1 MKNKLNELS
10 PTTLSSYKKKAG
22 AAASAAD
29 KAGKYDLGHKRF
41 KGIVKATKKE
51 FDKDTKKIAEGV
63 VIRRSAIME
72 GIEQVDEINWR
83 KAAATGAM
91 ALGALGAL
99 GGAGGAHAADFTK
112 FNTEY
117 LQQVAAGTH
126 PRPWISADD
135 ARQELAR
142 RAGGGDV
149 EQQQVVQQIPGK
161 GFSKEYLERA
171 ADPDRVGRY
180 MISVERAQE
189 LLKKMQDGN

>member
-1 MKNKLNELS
+1 MSENLNELS
-10 PTTLSSYKKKAG
+10 PETLAQYKKKAG
-22 AAASAAD
+22 QAATTAD
-29 KAGKYDLGHKRF
+29 KMGDYALGHKRF
-41 KGIVKATKKE
+41 KGIIKATKKE
-51 FDKDTKKIAEGV
+51 FEKDMKKTTENKI
-63 VIRRSAIME
+63 IKRSAILE
-72 GIEQVDEINWR
+72 GIEQVEEINWR

-99 GGAGGAHAADFTK
+99 GGASGAHAADFTK

-149 EQQQVVQQIPGK
+149 EQQQVVQQVPGK

-171 ADPDRVGRY
+171 ADPGRVGRY